1 MSGVILRA
9 DGGWTAD
16 AARVVRDPAAQPV
29 VAGDVVPLVIYLDLA
44 PEQRKDLGVWL
55 APDSEPGKLAP
66 FTQDLALIAVDFP
79 AFKDG
84 RGFSTATLLRT
95 RYNFAGDLRAIGDVL
110 IDQLFYLRRVG
121 FSSFALRADQNRDAA
136 VAALTTFTDVYQAS
150 VDQPLPYFRRR
161 AANGARL

>member
-9 DGGWTAD
+9 DGGWTA
-16 AARVVRDPAAQPV
+16 AEARVVRDPAAQPV
-29 VAGDVVPLVIYLDLA
+29 VAGDVVPLAIYLELA
-44 PEQRKDLGVWL
+44 PEQRKNLGVWL
-55 APDSEPGKLAP
+55 APDNEPGHLAP
-66 FTQDLALIAVDFP
+66 FTHDLALIAVDFP

-121 FSSFALRADQNRDAA
+121 FSSFALRADQSRDAA
-136 VAALTTFTDVYQAS
+136 APVFTTLTDV
-150 VDQPLPYFRRR
+150 
-161 AANGARL
+161 